1 MKKMRTEADSIGQM
15 EVPATAY
22 YGVQTLRARQNF
34 PITHRPLHPE
44 FIKSMA
50 KLKKA
55 SAITNRDA
63 GQLPKDI
70 SEAIIRACDE
80 VIEGRF
86 KKEFIVDAI
95 QGGAGTSAN
104 MNANEVIANRA
115 IELLGGK
122 KGDYS
127 IVHPND
133 HVNMAQ
139 STNDVIPSAGKLT
152 TLVLMGEML
161 VQLQRL
167 YNSLMNKSREFDP
180 ILKMGRTQLQ
190 DAVPMRLSCLC
201 LRVETDYPEN

>member
-1 MKKMRTEADSIGQM
+1 
-15 EVPATAY
+15 
-22 YGVQTLRARQNF
+22 
-34 PITHRPLHPE
+34 
-44 FIKSMA
+44 
-50 KLKKA
+50 
-55 SAITNRDA
+55 
-63 GQLPKDI
+63 
-70 SEAIIRACDE
+70 
-80 VIEGRF
+80 
-86 KKEFIVDAI
+86 
-95 QGGAGTSAN
+95 

-167 YNSLMNKSREFDP
+167 YNSLMNKS
-180 ILKMGRTQLQ
+180 
-190 DAVPMRLSCLC
+190 
-201 LRVETDYPEN
+201 